1 MTSDEAQCR
10 EIEQIKTRFELKGM
24 TIGQHVLEAAL
35 IDPIDLFKEQIIV
48 HRTEDVET
56 SKSNDDMPD
65 GEHNVKKRQ
74 KEHTIKRSKSKNVF

>member
-1 MTSDEAQCR
+1 
-10 EIEQIKTRFELKGM
+10 
-24 TIGQHVLEAAL
+24 
-35 IDPIDLFKEQIIV
+35 V